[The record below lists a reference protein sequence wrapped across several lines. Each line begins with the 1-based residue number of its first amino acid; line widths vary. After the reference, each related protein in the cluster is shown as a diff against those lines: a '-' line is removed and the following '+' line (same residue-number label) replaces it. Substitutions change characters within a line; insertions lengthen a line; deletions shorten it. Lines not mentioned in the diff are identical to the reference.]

1 MDTYTGKKIIWKYFG
16 KYILKWKTK
25 KSTNIWQPIFL
36 AEIAVI
42 CKCFPHVHKMPTIT
56 YNQSNSV
63 ITQKSIIL
71 NNTHT
76 ICNRCDT
83 DVVICR
89 ILVVWKSADGFA
101 IFWILNSKTMVNLEP
116 RFNCQYHL
124 SSSVRN
130 WQNISQP
137 FSETTKLIETTLWM
151 KSKIATNAVE
161 MFYWWSGASLV

>member
-1 MDTYTGKKIIWKYFG
+1 
-16 KYILKWKTK
+16 
-25 KSTNIWQPIFL
+25 
-36 AEIAVI
+36 
-42 CKCFPHVHKMPTIT
+42 MPTIT
-56 YNQSNSV
+56 YSQANSAF
-63 ITQKSIIL
+63 TQKAIIL
-71 NNTHT
+71 NNTHA

-130 WQNISQP
+130 WQNIIQP
-137 FSETTKLIETTLWM
+137 FSETTKLIETTLWL
-151 KSKIATNAVE
+151 KSKIATNAVR
-161 MFYWWSGASLV
+161 MFYWWSGASIVSKYMLFLEHLILQMFCALRRLNRHVEPHNHPHD